1 MNNIPLQEQSVRGNM
16 LGFYLPRFIVL
27 CCILVVSVYL
37 FTKMSV
43 TEQEVEFNTQTS
55 IAVSRIQEQLVINDT
70 ALSGFASML
79 QISDPANVPSQVQG
93 YTQRMRDAYGQIYM
107 FEALVGIHPKD
118 QFGFAQ
124 RMQLQGL
131 PDYQVYRYVSRKSK
145 TGKPSK
151 PFNLLNDT
159 PVMFPVSY
167 IDPYT
172 DDVKSIL
179 GFDMMSAKV
188 MREPLIKALISG
200 ETVASRP
207 YNLLEG
213 GKGYTLYKP
222 IQRVLSESGKD
233 AVGSIVATVLVL
245 TDPMLKA
252 AHTAIPG
259 ASISLLYGAKRKL
272 AAELHVPH
280 VDAGPIW
287 EFGQLTREYQL
298 DKYGQ
303 PFTISMTQPLGL
315 FPSQL
320 NQLIIL
326 VLLLILSFFIYL
338 RTSVSKHRSELER
351 DQALVRLAQQHD
363 QLESM
368 VAKRTV
374 ELQRSSDE
382 NRRLAEQ
389 IIGIQEDQYH
399 HLARELHD
407 EFGQTLTAI
416 KISAHII
423 AQNDDPE
430 VVHQCAEDIFTHSDE
445 LYESIRN
452 LIQRLR
458 PEALDMFGLKM
469 AIAQCAGELKFSEQD
484 IDVEVDIDDAIDSL
498 DETYTIATYRIIQEL
513 LNNSAK
519 YAKASKVIVQIHEES
534 AGMCIC
540 VKDDGIGFVASELE
554 KTYGLNGIAERVKTL
569 GGSLDIQTAPG
580 VGVNTCVKI
589 PVKFPP
595 KL

>member
-1 MNNIPLQEQSVRGNM
+1 MNNIQLQEQSVPENI
-16 LGFYLPRFIVL
+16 LGFFLPRVIVWS
-27 CCILVVSVYL
+27 CMLVASVYF

-43 TEQEVEFNTQTS
+43 TDQEVEFNTQTS
-55 IAVSRIQEQLVINDT
+55 IAVNRIQEQLVINDA
-70 ALSGFASML
+70 ALSGFASLL
-79 QISDPANVPSQVQG
+79 QISNPADVPSQVQG
-93 YTQRMRDAYGQIYM
+93 YTQRMRDAYNQIYM
-107 FEALVGIHPKD
+107 FEALMGIHPKD
-118 QFGFAQ
+118 QFGFSQ
-124 RMQLQGL
+124 RMQLEGL

-159 PVMFPVSY
+159 PVMFPVFY
-167 IDPYT
+167 IDPYI

-179 GFDMMSAKV
+179 GFDMMSAKL
-188 MREPLIKALISG
+188 MREPLIQALKTG
-200 ETVASRP
+200 QTVASSP
-207 YNLLEG
+207 YSLTEG
-213 GKGYTLYKP
+213 GKGYILYKP
-222 IQRVLSESGKD
+222 IQRVLSESGED
-233 AVGSIVATVLVL
+233 AVGTLVATVLVRI
-245 TDPMLKA
+245 DPMLEA
-252 AHTAIPG
+252 AHAAIPS
-259 ASISLLYGAKRKL
+259 ASIGLLYGPKRKL
-272 AAELHVPH
+272 AAEQHVPH
-280 VDAGPIW
+280 VGSPVW
-287 EFGQLTREYQL
+287 ELGQLTREFKL
-298 DKYGQ
+298 DKFGQ
-303 PFTISMTQPLGL
+303 PFTILMTQQVGL
-315 FPSQL
+315 YPSQL

-326 VLLLILSFFIYL
+326 VLLLMLSFFIYL
-338 RTSVSKHRSELER
+338 RTSVAKHRSEVQR
-351 DQALVRLAQQHD
+351 DQALVRLAQQHE

-368 VAKRTV
+368 VAKRTA

-389 IIGIQEDQYH
+389 IIRIQEDQYH

-430 VVHQCAEDIFTHSDE
+430 VVHQCAEDIFTHSDV

-469 AIAQCAGELKFSEQD
+469 AIIQCAGEFKFSEQD
-484 IDVEVDIDDAIDSL
+484 IDVEVDIDDSIDSL

-519 YAKASKVIVQIHEES
+519 YAESSKIIVQIHEES

-540 VKDDGIGFVASELE
+540 VKDDGIGFDVSDLT

-569 GGSLDIQTAPG
+569 GGSVDIQTSPG
-580 VGVNTCVKI
+580 AGVNTCVKI

-595 KL
+595 KM

>member
-1 MNNIPLQEQSVRGNM
+1 MHNIPPQAARENM
-16 LGFYLPRFIVL
+16 LGLFLPRFLVW
-27 CCILVVSVYL
+27 CCILLISVYL

-43 TEQEVEFNTQTS
+43 TEQEVEFNTQSS
-55 IAVSRIQEQLVINDT
+55 IAVSRIQEQLVINDA
-70 ALSGFASML
+70 ALSGFASLL
-79 QISDPANVPSQVQG
+79 QIATPANVSSQVQG
-93 YTQRMRDAYGQIYM
+93 YTQRMRDAHNQIYM

-124 RMQLQGL
+124 RMQLEGL

-151 PFNLLNDT
+151 LFNLLNDT
-159 PVMFPVSY
+159 PVMFPVFY

-179 GFDMMSAKV
+179 GFDMMSAKL
-188 MREPLIKALISG
+188 MREPLIQALTTG

-207 YNLLEG
+207 YGLQEG
-213 GKGYTLYKP
+213 GKGYILYKP
-222 IQRVLSESGKD
+222 IQRVLSDSGKD
-233 AVGSIVATVLVL
+233 AVGVLVATVLVR
-245 TDPMLKA
+245 TDPMLEA
-252 AHTAIPG
+252 AHAAIPG
-259 ASISLLYGAKRKL
+259 ASISLLYGPQRKL
-272 AAELHVPH
+272 AAEQHLPH
-280 VDAGPIW
+280 VDSAPVW
-287 EFGQLTREYQL
+287 EFDQLTREFKL
-298 DKYGQ
+298 DKFGQ
-303 PFTISMTQPLGL
+303 PFTILMTQQIGL
-315 FPSQL
+315 YPSQL

-338 RTSVSKHRSELER
+338 RTSVAKHRSEVQR

-363 QLESM
+363 QLEDM

-382 NRRLAEQ
+382 NHRLAKQ
-389 IIGIQEDQYH
+389 IIRIQEDQYH

-423 AQNDDPE
+423 AQNDDPD
-430 VVHQCAEDIFTHSDE
+430 VVHKCAEDIFTHSDE
-445 LYESIRN
+445 LYENIRN

-458 PEALDMFGLKM
+458 PEALDMFGLKI
-469 AIAQCAGELKFSEQD
+469 AIAQCAGEFKFTEQD
-484 IDVEVDIDDAIDSL
+484 IDVELDIDEAIDSL

-519 YAKASKVIVQIHEES
+519 YAQANKIIVQIHEEP

-540 VKDDGIGFVASELE
+540 VKDNGIGFEQDDLK

-569 GGSLDIQTAPG
+569 GGSLDIQTALG
-580 VGVNTCVKI
+580 AGVNTCVKI

-595 KL
+595 KV